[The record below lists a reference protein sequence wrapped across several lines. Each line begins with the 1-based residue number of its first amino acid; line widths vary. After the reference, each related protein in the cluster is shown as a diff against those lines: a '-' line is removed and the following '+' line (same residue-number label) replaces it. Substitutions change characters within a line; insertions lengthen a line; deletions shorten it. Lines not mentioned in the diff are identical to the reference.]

1 MIFLVVVPLLLSLS
15 GRLSFERGQFS
26 CHDTTIQ
33 LKYRK
38 SVGSMEKILT
48 ETPFFPEF

>member
-26 CHDTTIQ
+26 CHDPTIQ

-48 ETPFFPEF
+48 ENCV